1 MGMERVDSS
10 CKGQNIKYL
19 SLPCQSDLLGL
30 ARQGRSLLLPLTGRR
45 IDGRFS
51 LWEGRSGSRSTGVA
65 AGPLA
70 VQTHPISTNT
80 RFWAPDKARKG
91 PGALL
96 VPAAEQSWLGSS
108 EGAGCV
114 QLGAGLMH

>member
-1 MGMERVDSS
+1 M
-10 CKGQNIKYL
+10 
-19 SLPCQSDLLGL
+19 
-30 ARQGRSLLLPLTGRR
+30 
-45 IDGRFS
+45 
-51 LWEGRSGSRSTGVA
+51 A

-70 VQTHPISTNT
+70 VQTHPISTDT
-80 RFWAPDKARKG
+80 RFWAPDEARKG

-96 VPAAEQSWLGSS
+96 VPAAEQSWLGGS